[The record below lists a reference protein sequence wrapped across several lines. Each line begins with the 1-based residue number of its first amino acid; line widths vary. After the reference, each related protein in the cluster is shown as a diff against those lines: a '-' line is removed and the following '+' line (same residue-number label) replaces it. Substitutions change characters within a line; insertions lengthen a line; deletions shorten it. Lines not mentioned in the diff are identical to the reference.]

1 MTDRYN
7 GLVRLLQMIELLK
20 REPWHVSAL
29 AAELEITR
37 RTVYRYLHVIDR
49 AGALQLTWLGWL
61 KQSSVD
67 TDDHHRVY
75 YRISHDPKA

>member
-1 MTDRYN
+1 MNDRYS

-29 AAELEITR
+29 ADELEITR

-49 AGALQLTWLGWL
+49 AGALKLTWLGWL
-61 KQSSVD
+61 RQSAAAD
-67 TDDHHRVY
+67 DDHHRVY
-75 YRISHDPKA
+75 YRIDQDR